1 MTERKPPGVD
11 FESWVEKQIREAQ
24 ERGEFDALPG
34 AGKPLTGLDR
44 DWLSTYVEREG
55 LSIDA
60 ALPEPL
66 RLRKEIEN
74 LPSAAA
80 ALRSEDEV
88 REVVRELNLR
98 IAAWIRSGEGPRIR
112 LKPVDVDD
120 VLDEWRRAHDRP
132 RPAATDVSPGTP
144 GEESRSEEER
154 AEEPG
159 PAPRRRRRWWRR
171 RRD

>member
-44 DWLSTYVEREG
+44 DWLSTYLEREG

-66 RLRKEIEN
+66 RLRKEVEN
-74 LPSAAA
+74 LHEAVAS
-80 ALRSEDEV
+80 LRSEDEV
-88 REVVRELNLR
+88 RETVRELNLR
-98 IAAWIRSGEGPRIR
+98 IAAWMRSGEGPRIR
-112 LKPVDVDD
+112 LAPVDVDD
-120 VLDEWRRAHDRP
+120 VLGGWRRARSRVRP
-132 RPAATDVSPGTP
+132 ERPTEPPAPARGERPESP
-144 GEESRSEEER
+144 R
-154 AEEPG
+154 AETSSRK
-159 PAPRRRRRWWRR
+159 RRAWWRR
-171 RRD
+171 RRE

>member
-44 DWLSTYVEREG
+44 DWLSTYIEREG

-80 ALRSEDEV
+80 ALRSEEEV
-88 REVVRELNLR
+88 RDLVRELNLR

-112 LKPVDVDD
+112 LKPVAVDD
-120 VLDEWRRAHDRP
+120 VLDEWRRARG
-132 RPAATDVSPGTP
+132 RAQRADVDASPGTP
-144 GEESRSEEER
+144 GEGPPSEEPR
-154 AEEPG
+154 AG
-159 PAPRRRRRWWRR
+159 ARRRRWWRR

>member
-44 DWLSTYVEREG
+44 DWLSTYIEREG

-80 ALRSEDEV
+80 ALRSEEEV
-88 REVVRELNLR
+88 RDLVRELNLR

-112 LKPVDVDD
+112 LKPVALDD
-120 VLDEWRRAHDRP
+120 VLDEWRRARG
-132 RPAATDVSPGTP
+132 RAQRADVDASPGTP
-144 GEESRSEEER
+144 EEGPPSEEPR
-154 AEEPG
+154 AG
-159 PAPRRRRRWWRR
+159 ARRRRWWRR